1 MATNITT
8 SSVLDCYAMNG
19 NQNPDTRENIMSNF
33 PSITIAGRRIASDEM
48 PYVIAEMSANHNGN
62 IETAFKLI
70 EAAKQAGADAVKLQ
84 TYRPDT
90 ITLNCDTEDFR
101 IRGGL
106 WDGRT
111 LYELYEEAHMPWDW
125 HAPLFA
131 HARKHGITIF
141 SSPFDNTAVDLLEDL
156 NAPAYKIASFEAVD
170 IPLIKYVASTGKPMI
185 ISTGMADAEEI
196 GEAIDA
202 AREGGCKE
210 LAILHCVSGYP
221 APAEDYNLH
230 TITDMIRRF
239 GLTVGLSDHTLD
251 NTTAIASVATGAAI
265 IEKHFTLDRNG
276 GGPDDSF
283 SLEPVE
289 LTALCN
295 GSRTA
300 WAALG
305 RVDYGRKSSEQGNVK
320 FRRSLYFVRDLKAG
334 ETVSADCMRS
344 VRPGFGASPRM
355 FEKIVGL
362 KLNCDVQKNTPV
374 KMDFFDL
381 PAMSIIYEDK
391 LP

>member
-1 MATNITT
+1 
-8 SSVLDCYAMNG
+8 
-19 NQNPDTRENIMSNF
+19 MSNH
-33 PSITIAGRRIASDEM
+33 PNITIAGRRIAVDEP

-62 IETAFKLI
+62 METAFKII

-101 IRGGL
+101 IHGGL

-131 HARKHGITIF
+131 HARKHSITIF

-196 GEAIDA
+196 QEAIDA

-221 APAEDYNLH
+221 APAEDYNLR
-230 TITDMIRRF
+230 TIPDMIQRF
-239 GLTVGLSDHTLD
+239 GLVTGLSDHTLD
-251 NTTAIASVATGAAI
+251 NTTAITSVAMGASI
-265 IEKHFTLDRNG
+265 IEKHFTLDRSG

-283 SLEPVE
+283 SLEPTE
-289 LTALCN
+289 LAALCKD
-295 GSRTA
+295 SKTA

-305 RVDYGRKSSEQGNVK
+305 QVDYGRKSSEQGNVK
-320 FRRSLYFVRDLKAG
+320 FRRSLYFVKDMKAG
-334 ETVSADCMRS
+334 EAITRDSIRS
-344 VRPGFGASPRM
+344 VRPGFGLSPKHFDAVMGKR
-355 FEKIVGL
+355 I
-362 KLNCDVQKNTPV
+362 NRDVSDATPITWDV
-374 KMDFFDL
+374 L
-381 PAMSIIYEDK
+381 A
-391 LP
+391 

>member
-1 MATNITT
+1 MTSATH
-8 SSVLDCYAMNG
+8 
-19 NQNPDTRENIMSNF
+19 
-33 PSITIAGRRIASDEM
+33 SITIDNRVIDAANP
-48 PYVIAEMSANHNGN
+48 PYVIAEMSANHNGQ
-62 IETAFKLI
+62 IERAFKII

-90 ITLNCDTEDFR
+90 ITLNCDAEEFR

-111 LYELYEEAHMPWDW
+111 LYDLYQEAHMPWDW

-131 HARKHGITIF
+131 HARKLGITIF

-170 IPLIKYVASTGKPMI
+170 HGLIKYVASTGKPMI

-196 GEAIDA
+196 QQAIDA
-202 AREGGCKE
+202 AREGGCQE

-221 APAEDYNLH
+221 SPAEDYNLR
-230 TITDMIRRF
+230 TIPDMIRRF
-239 GLTVGLSDHTLD
+239 GLVTGLSDHTLD
-251 NTTAIASVATGAAI
+251 NTTAITSVAVGASI
-265 IEKHFTLDRNG
+265 IEKHFTLDRTG

-283 SLEPVE
+283 SLQPAE
-289 LTALCN
+289 LAALCKDTK
-295 GSRTA
+295 TA

-305 RVDYGRKSSEQGNVK
+305 RVDYGLKSSEQGNVK

-334 ETVSADCMRS
+334 DVITADAVRS
-344 VRPGFGASPRM
+344 VRPGFGAPP
-355 FEKIVGL
+355 KHLDAVVGMRV
-362 KLNCDVQKNTPV
+362 KNNTAANTPV
-374 KMDFFDL
+374 LLDAL
-381 PAMSIIYEDK
+381 ESPC
-391 LP
+391 